1 MELNHEL
8 DRYLAA
14 NDWVTMRRIKAEMG
28 LGWDDARAV
37 WGELLPGLVSMGFV
51 ERREAATS
59 RDGAGFRA
67 SDAFRAWVAAE
78 RAPETAGV

>member
-14 NDWVTMRRIKAEMG
+14 SDWVTMRQIKAELG
-28 LGWDDARAV
+28 LDWDAARTV
-37 WGELLPGLVSMGFV
+37 WSELPGLVGVGFV
-51 ERREAATS
+51 ERREPATA

-78 RAPETAGV
+78 RVPAVAAI